1 MRNCPILLDIRV
13 FKNFGLRP
21 LRPAPLLLPALPLT
35 LMIFLLCCTTAI
47 KSTLT
52 NRLLYK
58 YITTVKNKAGA
69 ASQDTAD
76 RQQRRQLQQTWLHY
90 AQRFPTTAERNAQ
103 NCTTLY
109 ILIILTLEHTTIQPS
124 TSAGS
129 LLDSFR
135 ARTSKL
141 SSVFFTLEKPVLRTR
156 MPLS

>member
-1 MRNCPILLDIRV
+1 MQV

-21 LRPAPLLLPALPLT
+21 LRLAPLLLPAFPSRADSLT
-35 LMIFLLCCTTAI
+35 LMLFLSCCTTAI

-58 YITTVKNKAGA
+58 YITTVKGK
-69 ASQDTAD
+69 
-76 RQQRRQLQQTWLHY
+76 QQVQQAKTQRIGNRGDSCSSH

-109 ILIILTLEHTTIQPS
+109 ILIILILEHTTIQPS

-129 LLDSFR
+129 RLLDSFGT
-135 ARTSKL
+135 RTSKL
-141 SSVFFTLEKPVLRTR
+141 SSFFSPWKNKCWELAR
-156 MPLS
+156 LS